1 MEIEKKNEQFQIEK
15 MELGPFGTN
24 TYILTCSKTLESV
37 VVDAPG
43 EASKIL
49 ARLKKTNPKYILITH
64 NHMDHTGALSELK
77 AALKVP
83 VAAHEADAGTLP
95 APTDILLKEGDI
107 VSFGKIRLNV
117 LHTPGHTPGSL
128 SFFTDNYL
136 ISGDT
141 IFPGGPGKTWS
152 PADFKK
158 IIESI
163 TNKIFNLP
171 DNTQVYPGHGGSTI
185 LRKEKQAFGEFSS
198 KPHDPDLCGDV
209 LWSSS

>member
-1 MEIEKKNEQFQIEK
+1 MAVEEKNERLQIKK

-24 TYILTCSKTLESV
+24 AYILTCIDTIDSV

-49 ARLKKTNPKYILITH
+49 ALLEKTNPRYILITH

-77 AALKVP
+77 SALKVP
-83 VAAHEADAGTLP
+83 VAAHASDAGTLP
-95 APTDILLKEGDI
+95 ASTDIFLEEGDV
-107 VSFGKIRLNV
+107 VSFGKIQLNV

-128 SFFTDNYL
+128 CFFTDKYL

-158 IIESI
+158 IIESL
-163 TNKIFNLP
+163 TKKIFNLP
-171 DNTQVYPGHGGSTI
+171 DNTRVYPGHGDSTI
-185 LRKEKQAFGEFSS
+185 LINEKKAFEEFSS
-198 KPHDPDLCGDV
+198 KPHTADLYGDV